1 MFSLA
6 WDLEEQK
13 KTFNDCR
20 KLISELSNLLLV
32 YANPNYD
39 LVQEN
44 VPFKLVQ
51 LRQSLLNTVKA
62 LFWYQRT
69 PATHVFVFMISNELR
84 NVKPYALPV
93 QCIPCAGLS
102 EKEIRRLTNELIK
115 AMTSKGMLIT
125 GMTQLLLVV

>member
-1 MFSLA
+1 MFSVA

-13 KTFNDCR
+13 KTHDECR
-20 KLISELSNLLLV
+20 KFISELSNLLLLL
-32 YANPNYD
+32 ADPKYD
-39 LVQEN
+39 ISQEN
-44 VPFKLVQ
+44 VPFKLSQ

-62 LFWYQRT
+62 LFWYRRT
-69 PATHVFVFMISNELR
+69 PATHVFVFMIANDQR

-115 AMTSKGMLIT
+115 EITRRGMRIT
-125 GMTQLLLVV
+125 GEL